1 MNSLKSFSLSNA
13 LTAGFKTY
21 IEHFALFAKMTL
33 AYILFCAL
41 ADTLIVVSCAL
52 LYLYFLKGSIVSPL
66 TLVLMVPLGLLL
78 LLFLGVTQSY
88 YHYQIIRFGLTLR
101 RGQTPL
107 WTDIFGTDGTFQ
119 TFFFARLL
127 YVVRIFLWSLL
138 LIIPGIYQATRYY
151 FTGYSIVDSKTT
163 TVSEDKKVA
172 LSLSAGI
179 EWSLL
184 FLLILGYAFMF
195 PRLLLLILE
204 PILVLA
210 GVDAYQ
216 QRIDS
221 LNLRKL

>member
-127 YVVRIFLWSLL
+127 YVVRIFLEPSSHH
-138 LIIPGIYQATRYY
+138 IPGIYQATRYY
-151 FTGYSIVDSKTT
+151 FTGYFVDSKTT
-163 TVSEDKKVA
+163 TVSEDKRVA
-172 LSLSAGI
+172 LRPSD
-179 EWSLL
+179 
-184 FLLILGYAFMF
+184 
-195 PRLLLLILE
+195 R
-204 PILVLA
+204 
-210 GVDAYQ
+210 
-216 QRIDS
+216 
-221 LNLRKL
+221 